1 MNWNDLLSTKRLGG
15 DIDIPYNQ
23 TQYAMSEFE
32 KDYWRIISCSAFRR
46 LQDKTQVFPLEKN
59 DFIRTRLTHSL
70 EVSVIAKQRQRC

>member
-32 KDYWRIISCSAFRR
+32 KDYWRIY
-46 LQDKTQVFPLEKN
+46 
-59 DFIRTRLTHSL
+59 
-70 EVSVIAKQRQRC
+70 